1 MLGGEQYVTLVDS
14 LTRQYLN
21 PTTPTTAAATTFSGG
36 MDSTLSWD
44 VSVMSREN
52 YVRMYPWAPEYVKA
66 KLGLTRIEQE
76 YAEKGCWDHL
86 RNLAL
91 ERARQNSLCSIER
104 MLLSMF
110 LWDEDAKKSAFFL
123 AHYILTVPEGLATL
137 YHNVRALELVEPVAR
152 RHQAATVCDF
162 PEAIW

>member
-1 MLGGEQYVTLVDS
+1 MSVSNLPTPPISTSTSSATSVGATATPGSATPAATSPAAPPLAGAPVTRPPPAAPLSERAASFREAVTQLEELRNSGMLGGEQYVTLVDS

-76 YAEKGCWDHL
+76 YAE
-86 RNLAL
+86 
-91 ERARQNSLCSIER
+91 
-104 MLLSMF
+104 
-110 LWDEDAKKSAFFL
+110 
-123 AHYILTVPEGLATL
+123 
-137 YHNVRALELVEPVAR
+137 
-152 RHQAATVCDF
+152 
-162 PEAIW
+162 